1 MKAGEILAFIDLS
14 DSAGTRKIM
23 IFTEGT
29 ILKPKSRFLQY
40 HFRSYLP
47 IGDAVKKILNWQQ
60 QGMDIVY
67 CTSRRGQQAR
77 VIADLLFIYR
87 FPGSRLYFREHTQKY
102 HHLVENIHPEILI
115 EDDCKSIGGNWQ
127 MCITN
132 VDPLLKKEIHSIVV
146 EEFKGIDQLPASVE
160 ELAAF

>member
-29 ILKPKSRFLQY
+29 ILKPKSWFLQY

-60 QGMDIVY
+60 QGYGY
-67 CTSRRGQQAR
+67 CLLHVTQRSTST
-77 VIADLLFIYR
+77 
-87 FPGSRLYFREHTQKY
+87 S
-102 HHLVENIHPEILI
+102 
-115 EDDCKSIGGNWQ
+115 DCRS
-127 MCITN
+127 
-132 VDPLLKKEIHSIVV
+132 
-146 EEFKGIDQLPASVE
+146 
-160 ELAAF
+160 AF